1 MEKWCATILVES
13 FPFFSLGCFYTCL
26 IWGGFVVSPHE
37 QSPDAGCF
45 KMCLRCRQCHPWLP
59 WHYLRGIMRRKRR
72 STVGYLVWYQCW
84 EWGRALAE
92 RWTPW
97 TFHTE
102 DYKLRRN
109 FLYIYSK
116 LIYINSIRDIL
127 YIYLC
132 TLYII
137 YILVWTANLS
147 PREFYCFFAS
157 QLFFSEDF
165 SDFEDTRPEMNNLGF
180 LKADGQH
187 LGFAPVTDGGW
198 YVGSAEHCIFL
209 WCWYGYL
216 MIIWMMMFYMQ
227 YVYI

>member
-1 MEKWCATILVES
+1 MYS
-13 FPFFSLGCFYTCL
+13 
-26 IWGGFVVSPHE
+26 
-37 QSPDAGCF
+37 
-45 KMCLRCRQCHPWLP
+45 
-59 WHYLRGIMRRKRR
+59 
-72 STVGYLVWYQCW
+72 
-84 EWGRALAE
+84 
-92 RWTPW
+92 
-97 TFHTE
+97 
-102 DYKLRRN
+102 
-109 FLYIYSK
+109 IY
-116 LIYINSIRDIL
+116 Y
-127 YIYLC
+127 Y
-132 TLYII
+132 I

-157 QLFFSEDF
+157 QLVFFSEDF

-227 YVYI
+227 YIYIYFNVLFIWWLYHISPQRISHRKCGSLGALLGPPFLGLFSMFGGMC